1 MDILQPKV
9 GDRVKVRQ
17 RTWVVQDVDSY
28 DGCRIL
34 TLSGNGDGSALR
46 TCRVIHP
53 FDDVAAVDLSKRP
66 TRVGP
71 RAWRR
76 ACRSLIGSDGDAS
89 ALRTAGSAR
98 IDLLPYQL
106 EPALALLRGLGVR
119 LLIADEVGLGKTVQE
134 IGRAHV

>member
-9 GDRVKVRQ
+9 GDRVRVRQ

-34 TLSGNGDGSALR
+34 TLSGNGAGASLR

-53 FDDVAAVDLSKRP
+53 FDDVAAVDVPKRP
-66 TRVGP
+66 TRVGT

-76 ACRSLIGSDGDAS
+76 ACRALIASDGDAS

-98 IDLLPYQL
+98 IDLLPYQF
-106 EPALALLRGLGVR
+106 EPEPTNQLMTL
-119 LLIADEVGLGKTVQE
+119 
-134 IGRAHV
+134 